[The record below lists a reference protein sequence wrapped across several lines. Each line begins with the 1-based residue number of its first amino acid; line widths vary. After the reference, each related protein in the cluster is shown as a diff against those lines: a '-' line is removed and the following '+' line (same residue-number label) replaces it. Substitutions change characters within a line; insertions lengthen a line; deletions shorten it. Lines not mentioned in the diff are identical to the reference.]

1 MGLIT
6 LLTVEEVATLL
17 KVSRQQVRRMIREQS
32 IPALK
37 IGREWRVDA
46 NYLKEFLDDNMV

>member
-17 KVSRQQVRRMIREQS
+17 KVSRQQGRRMIREQS

>member
-17 KVSRQQVRRMIREQS
+17 KVSRQQVRRMIREQA